1 MSKRVTVVRQKAKPG
16 KRDELRRVWEK
27 YARQYAEGSNGV
39 LSAYYC
45 YDDNDPETA
54 IAISLA
60 ADEASAQAFGK
71 QPWIADYQRETAAL
85 LAGPP
90 EVLMATPKYVKG
102 DA

>member
-45 YDDNDPETA
+45 YRRQRSRNGHRN
-54 IAISLA
+54 LA
-60 ADEASAQAFGK
+60 
-71 QPWIADYQRETAAL
+71 RRR
-85 LAGPP
+85 
-90 EVLMATPKYVKG
+90 
-102 DA
+102 